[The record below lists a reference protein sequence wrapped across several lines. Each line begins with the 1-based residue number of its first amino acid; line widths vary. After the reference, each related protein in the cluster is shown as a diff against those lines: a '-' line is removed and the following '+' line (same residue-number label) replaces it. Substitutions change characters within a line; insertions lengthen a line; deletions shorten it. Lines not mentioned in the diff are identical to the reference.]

1 MVEETIIEDYFD
13 LKIDVPVIKYYIR
26 FDRESGRVTEVFPR
40 HNHIE
45 EKDCLEIDSDLAVD
59 LLTGIKTLT
68 SVSVD
73 ISQTPFNIVEHLN
86 QDFVLSKIDNV
97 LHRVIEKKWS
107 KISRPDVRIIYNRK
121 EEELIFKINP
131 SIKETHWPGEK
142 EMIFL
147 ITGYNDPNN
156 LKEMIKF
163 SIDEL
168 SAYPQKFKLKLRSK
182 FSIFTRRLFSNYT
195 LEIK

>member
-1 MVEETIIEDYFD
+1 M
-13 LKIDVPVIKYYIR
+13 K
-26 FDRESGRVTEVFPR
+26 
-40 HNHIE
+40 
-45 EKDCLEIDSDLAVD
+45 A
-59 LLTGIKTLT
+59 TL
-68 SVSVD
+68 
-73 ISQTPFNIVEHLN
+73 NI
-86 QDFVLSKIDNV
+86 FF
-97 LHRVIEKKWS
+97 
-107 KISRPDVRIIYNRK
+107 
-121 EEELIFKINP
+121 LIQQFQ
-131 SIKETHWPGEK
+131 

>member
-1 MVEETIIEDYFD
+1 MVQETVVEDYFD
-13 LKIDVPVIKYYIR
+13 LTVDIPVIKYYIR
-26 FDRESGRVTEVFPR
+26 FALESGVITEVFPSWS
-40 HNHIE
+40 NITDN
-45 EKDCLEIDSDLAVD
+45 DCLEIDDDLADD
-59 LLTGIKTLT
+59 LLTGIKTLSSIRIDT
-68 SVSVD
+68 S
-73 ISQTPFNIVEHLN
+73 QLPFKILEN
-86 QDFVLSKIDNV
+86 QNYDLVLSKIDNV

-107 KISRPDVRIIYNRK
+107 NISKPDIQIIYDRK

-131 SIKETHWPGEK
+131 SIKEMSWPGEK
-142 EMIFL
+142 ELIFL

-156 LKEMIKF
+156 LKEMIRF

-168 SAYPQKFKLKLRSK
+168 SAYPQKFKFKLRSK

>member
-1 MVEETIIEDYFD
+1 MVQETVVEDYFD
-13 LKIDVPVIKYYIR
+13 LTIDIPVIKYYIR
-26 FDRESGRVTEVFPR
+26 FTLESGTVTEVFPS
-40 HNHIE
+40 HNDIMDN
-45 EKDCLEIDSDLAVD
+45 DCIEIDSDMADD
-59 LLTGIKTLT
+59 LLIGVKTL
-68 SVSVD
+68 SSIKVD
-73 ISQTPFNIVEHLN
+73 ISKTPFKILEN
-86 QDFVLSKIDNV
+86 QDYDLVLIKIDNV

-107 KISRPDVRIIYNRK
+107 NISKPDIQITYSRK
-121 EEELIFKINP
+121 EEELVFKINP
-131 SIKETHWPGEK
+131 SLKEMSWPGEK

-168 SAYPQKFKLKLRSK
+168 VAYPQKFKCKLRSK